1 MRQYL
6 GILCVL
12 GVLGASVAQS
22 HPPISSKFEEPEK
35 RFREP
40 ANNVCRRLERHLGL
54 TSTGCVDFR
63 SAPKKGR
70 ITVAPR
76 LLENGVAKHKLPSWN
91 VASIGLEGLSV
102 SVKRAPGGGR
112 DHDMVIAIHA
122 EKNQSSPSFTSSF
135 ARPATKAEVTVTRTL
150 AKELTL
156 KPSEPTA
163 IWVLAGG
170 ECSEVVDEWESI
182 EEMAKRYEWAA
193 VLTITLE

>member
-1 MRQYL
+1 L
-6 GILCVL
+6 
-12 GVLGASVAQS
+12 
-22 HPPISSKFEEPEK
+22 PSSLFKGE
-35 RFREP
+35 
-40 ANNVCRRLERHLGL
+40 CRRLERHLGL

-170 ECSEVVDEWESI
+170 ECSEVVNEWESI